1 MGMSISERMAMQ
13 ARAAAAS
20 HVKPITV
27 AKTVTTVSAA
37 SRAAKQANVAKAD
50 GNRSTKGT
58 PPEAKNPAATMS
70 AAQRIARQGTVAK
83 QNSAALANVPPPPET
98 KAAPTMSANDRI
110 QKQAIVAAAQKH
122 GSVKADV
129 NEQVLAQ
136 IRAKYKVFLAN
147 LEKELAKMGPMF
159 FTPTDK
165 PAAAPAAAPAVAA
178 VEKSEEVADKVNGI
192 ATAEGEMVIEAQP
205 SEPVPGMPFQ
215 ATPVITTVPKHR
227 ARRKKTDTETA

>member
-1 MGMSISERMAMQ
+1 MSISERMAMQ

-20 HVKPITV
+20 HVKPITA
-27 AKTVTTVSAA
+27 AKTATTVSAV

-70 AAQRIARQGTVAK
+70 AAQRIARQGTVAR
-83 QNSAALANVPPPPET
+83 QNSAARANVPPPPET
-98 KAAPTMSANDRI
+98 KSAPTMSANDCI
-110 QKQAIVAAAQKH
+110 QKQALAAAAQKC
-122 GSVKADV
+122 GSVKAEA

-136 IRAKYKVFLAN
+136 IRAKYNVFMAN

-159 FTPTDK
+159 FTPTAK
-165 PAAAPAAAPAVAA
+165 PAAAPAVAA
-178 VEKSEEVADKVNGI
+178 VEKSEEVADKVNGV

-215 ATPVITTVPKHR
+215 ATPVITTVPKR
-227 ARRKKTDTETA
+227 RTRRKKPDTETA